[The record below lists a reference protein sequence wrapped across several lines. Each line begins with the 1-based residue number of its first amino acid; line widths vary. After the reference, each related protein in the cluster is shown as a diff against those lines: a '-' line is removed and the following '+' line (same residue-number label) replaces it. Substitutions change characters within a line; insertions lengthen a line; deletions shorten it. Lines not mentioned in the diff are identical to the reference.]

1 MSYCFQETVI
11 VISYI
16 FPVNPRQQYLPGKW
30 FSIFILSTAILK
42 SSSCYSSSSFASL
55 PNPKLLS
62 QAVGTSVKTW
72 IKSTPG
78 EILLY
83 HLHQLGY
90 VNHFDISVPQK
101 LSEKQQQQKKKNP
114 KGLISTSTTLN

>member
-1 MSYCFQETVI
+1 M
-11 VISYI
+11 
-16 FPVNPRQQYLPGKW
+16 
-30 FSIFILSTAILK
+30 
-42 SSSCYSSSSFASL
+42 
-55 PNPKLLS
+55 
-62 QAVGTSVKTW
+62 KTW

-101 LSEKQQQQKKKNP
+101 LSEKQQQQQQQKPQRINFNKYYSK
-114 KGLISTSTTLN
+114 LNQFCVQN